1 MKEKLAALVVSLKE
15 NKSKAIAIG
24 VVALV
29 VIVAIVLVLTT
40 LLGRP
45 SYKTTIKKF
54 AQACKSEEKMEKFVK
69 KYVDLRAIYAMKEA
83 DDPEDFKDEYKNAK
97 KDDYKDDDF
106 VDDVKDS
113 FKKFVSEDEKI
124 KVDEIGKLKDY
135 DDDCK
140 QLKKAKVTL
149 KNDDGD
155 DLDVTII
162 FYKGKMVSMTYA
174 GMYDLLK

>member
-97 KDDYKDDDF
+97 
-106 VDDVKDS
+106 
-113 FKKFVSEDEKI
+113 I

-162 FYKGKMVSMTYA
+162 FYKGKMVSKTYA